1 MSSSPKPIKRS
12 PELAPL
18 SREHHEGLLFVW
30 KIRQGLK
37 NKTNIAMI
45 NAYVLWF
52 WKEILQHHIKKEDAI
67 FLHLL
72 PVDTYLLRMSEE
84 HVVIKKLFEEN
95 GELNEVALLNLASFI
110 EKHIRFEER
119 ELFPHL
125 ERTLT
130 AIQLQKASQQLM
142 PAKVCNKWQ
151 DEFWI
156 RKTT

>member
-1 MSSSPKPIKRS
+1 
-12 PELAPL
+12 
-18 SREHHEGLLFVW
+18 
-30 KIRQGLK
+30 
-37 NKTNIAMI
+37 
-45 NAYVLWF
+45 
-52 WKEILQHHIKKEDAI
+52 
-67 FLHLL
+67 
-72 PVDTYLLRMSEE
+72 MSEE

-95 GELNEVALLNLASFI
+95 EELNEVALLDLASFI

-130 AIQLQKASQQLM
+130 AIQLQKASQQLV
-142 PAKVCNKWQ
+142 PAPVCNKWQ

>member
-1 MSSSPKPIKRS
+1 MTSSPKPIKRS

-37 NKTNIAMI
+37 NKTDIAMI
-45 NAYVLWF
+45 NAYVRWF
-52 WKEILQHHIKKEDAI
+52 WKEILQHHMHKEEAV

-72 PVDTYLLRMSEE
+72 PDDMQLFRMSEE
-84 HVVIKKLFEEN
+84 HIIITKLYEEI
-95 GELNEVALLNLASFI
+95 EEWNEEALLDLASFI

-125 ERTLT
+125 EKTLS
-130 AIQLQKASQQLM
+130 AFQLQEASQQLVQT
-142 PAKVCNKWQ
+142 PICNKWQ

-156 RKTT
+156 TKTS